1 MMAPKQPPVT
11 LSLTGDQYAKL
22 KTFLFPGD
30 GKEASAFALC
40 GRRAGDRRYRLMVRE
55 IHEIPYHVCSK
66 RTESNVTWSTDVIV
80 PLLERAANENLSV
93 IKIHSHPGSY
103 PQFSETDD
111 DGDRKLLPGIRD
123 WIETDIPHVSAVML
137 PDGQMFGR
145 VLGAAHE
152 FSPLACISVVGK
164 DLHFW
169 YADKGNGTIPN
180 FAASHAQI
188 FGQGTTERL
197 RRLSIAVVGC
207 SGTGSPVIEQLAR
220 LGVGEL
226 VLVDDDHME
235 DRNTNRIL
243 NSTMEDARL
252 LRPKVEV
259 LAEAIQRIG
268 FGTKVLPINKNLW
281 NPDVIREV
289 AQCDVLFGCMDTVD
303 GRFLLNSL
311 ATYYTLPYF
320 DLGVRL
326 EAVPVGPKKGNIRE
340 VCGSVHYVQP
350 GRSSL
355 MSRDLFTMQQVAE
368 AGLRRNDPQ
377 AHAQQRRDG
386 YITGAQEHRPAVI
399 FVNMYF
405 AALSINEL
413 LARLHPYREEP
424 NQKFAHV
431 EFSFSSMEL
440 FSEPEEGVCNI
451 LGNEVG
457 KGDTEPLLDLME
469 LAERQT
475 S

>member
-1 MMAPKQPPVT
+1 MMAPKQPLVT
-11 LSLTGDQYAKL
+11 SSLTGDQHAKL
-22 KTFLFPGD
+22 KTFLFPRD
-30 GKEASAFALC
+30 GKEASALALC
-40 GRRAGDRRYRLMVRE
+40 GRRAGDRRYRLAVRE
-55 IHEIPYHVCSK
+55 IHKIPYHACSK
-66 RTESNVTWSTDVIV
+66 RTESTVTWSTDVIV
-80 PLLERAANENLSV
+80 PLLERATYENLSI
-93 IKIHSHPGSY
+93 IKIHSHPGGY
-103 PQFSETDD
+103 PKFSETDD
-111 DGDRKLLPGIRD
+111 VGDRRLLPGIHD
-123 WIETDIPHVSAVML
+123 WIETDIPHGSVVMP

-145 VLGAAHE
+145 VLSADHE
-152 FSPLACISVVGK
+152 FSPLACIGVVGD

-169 YADKGNGTIPN
+169 YADKGNGTIPS
-180 FAASHAQI
+180 FAASHAQV
-188 FGQGTTERL
+188 FGQGTIERL

-207 SGTGSPVIEQLAR
+207 SGTGSPVVEQLAR
-220 LGVGEL
+220 LGAGEL

-235 DRNTNRIL
+235 DRNANRIL
-243 NSTMEDARL
+243 NSIMEDARL

-259 LAEAIQRIG
+259 LAEAIQRMG
-268 FGTKVLPINKNLW
+268 FGTKVVPIKKNLW

-303 GRFLLNSL
+303 GRFLLNSP

-326 EAVPVGPKKGNIRE
+326 AAIPSGPKKGALRE
-340 VCGSVHYVQP
+340 VCGSIHYIQP

-355 MSRDLFTMQQVAE
+355 MSRGLFTMQQVAE

-377 AHAQQRRDG
+377 AHAQQIRDG
-386 YITGAQEHRPAVI
+386 YIAGVQEQEPTVI
-399 FVNMYF
+399 FVNMHF
-405 AALSINEL
+405 AALSVNEL
-413 LARLHPYREEP
+413 LVRLHLYREEP
-424 NQKFAHV
+424 NRKFAQV

-440 FSEPEEGVCNI
+440 FSEPEEGVCSI
-451 LGNEVG
+451 LEGEVG